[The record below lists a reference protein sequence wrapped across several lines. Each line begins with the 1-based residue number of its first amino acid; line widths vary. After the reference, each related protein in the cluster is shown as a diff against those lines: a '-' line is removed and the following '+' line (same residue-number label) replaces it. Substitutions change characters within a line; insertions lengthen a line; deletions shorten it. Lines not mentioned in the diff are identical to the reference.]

1 MAGTASHLPAVRLL
15 KPLPNHFQT
24 SSMRHIMDD
33 LFRRYLAI
41 KTTIEIARLRSKV
54 SMMSYVTESIAL
66 VWMPRS
72 KEDDD

>member
-1 MAGTASHLPAVRLL
+1 
-15 KPLPNHFQT
+15 
-24 SSMRHIMDD
+24 MDD

-41 KTTIEIARLRSKV
+41 KTTIEIVRLRSKV

-66 VWMPRS
+66 VRMPHS

>member
-1 MAGTASHLPAVRLL
+1 
-15 KPLPNHFQT
+15 
-24 SSMRHIMDD
+24 MRHIMDD

-41 KTTIEIARLRSKV
+41 KTTIEIVRLRSKV

-66 VWMPRS
+66 VRMPRS